1 MKYEVFLKNDMNH
14 WLNAF
19 IQFFLL
25 VRRDKTSYGYLSIQ
39 PNKSNNVH
47 VYEKRHR
54 NDSLESAYDSEDEES
69 WGYIEPDNEDG
80 GSESDT
86 SYNPSEKF
94 ILITDDMYEKNVDV
108 KTNIDVTIDK
118 LTVCRA
124 LRILRMK
131 SNRDAEEKREERT
144 EKRLED
150 IYNMLQNMQKE
161 KK

>member
-1 MKYEVFLKNDMNH
+1 MNH

-25 VRRDKTSYGYLSIQ
+25 VRRDKTRYGYLSIQ
-39 PNKSNNVH
+39 PNQSNVIH
-47 VYEKRHR
+47 VFEKRHR
-54 NDSLESAYDSEDEES
+54 NDSLESAYNSDDEES
-69 WGYIEPDNEDG
+69 SDYAEPDNEDG

-86 SYNPSEKF
+86 SHHPSEKF
-94 ILITDDMYEKNVDV
+94 IQITDDIYEKNENG

-118 LTVCRA
+118 ATVCRA
-124 LRILRMK
+124 LHILRTK
-131 SNRDAEEKREERT
+131 SNRDAEKKHEELT